1 MTRAEQPSGTL
12 LGVCRALAPVT
23 LAVSISCAIAVDA
36 RADCRDVAQSL
47 RAALAAG
54 DPDAAAERYGDV
66 LSEDSCDGA
75 FRERAGRAVSVLH
88 ARVAQERVAAGET
101 LASQRS
107 LLERGLTFGETWP
120 LLALLGDL
128 AREDRQHGLAA
139 ERYQKALTAIQDT
152 VETPQPPPTAEI
164 ERIFRL
170 ASQSRLLAAEYRPS
184 PATRSG
190 EPGGLAAT
198 NIRGF
203 KVERVAV
210 PITFHTATA
219 TFTEEGRRAAMDMVV
234 YLKAQKSSQI
244 TIEGHT
250 DPRGSDAYN
259 LDLSRQRAEAVA
271 HFLRDGGFVGRI
283 VVVAKGESERF
294 PVEEPG
300 AYTQAQRWQ
309 MDRRVELVR

>member
-1 MTRAEQPSGTL
+1 MTRAEQPSGTVF
-12 LGVCRALAPVT
+12 GICRALALAT
-23 LAVSISCAIAVDA
+23 LAVSISCAIAVEA

-47 RAALAAG
+47 QAALAAG
-54 DPDAAAERYGDV
+54 DPDAAGERYGDV
-66 LSEDSCDGA
+66 LDEDACDGA

-101 LASQRS
+101 LASQRR

-152 VETPQPPPTAEI
+152 VETPQPPPAVEI

-203 KVERVAV
+203 VVERVAV

-219 TFTEEGRRAAMDMVV
+219 TFTEEGRRAAMDMAV
-234 YLKAQKSSQI
+234 YLKAQNPAQI

-250 DPRGSDAYN
+250 DPRGSETYN

-271 HFLRDGGFVGRI
+271 RFLREGGFVGR
-283 VVVAKGESERF
+283 VDVVAKGESERF
-294 PVEEPG
+294 PVAEPG
-300 AYTQAQRWQ
+300 AYTQAERWQ